1 MTAQMGGLRITEM
14 DWIGQHTLEV
24 RYETNLVD
32 RFFQLY
38 AGRKLVGVSET
49 MVGRVVL
56 GQVMPTLIPPPMTL
70 LAVTPDDR
78 LTNFGHKLPP
88 RPWNRYRLDWSA
100 NSYPPDSRFFD
111 VEASPAAGEEPET
124 LLARVEYLG
133 DISYSF
139 DLPELTSGGLWQ
151 YRLTPRDNAL
161 PLGNAG
167 TAETVEIAALVY
179 PADVALDEDGNRFQV
194 ALVEG
199 VATISF
205 DWGDA

>member
-1 MTAQMGGLRITEM
+1 MPEYFDAAGNRVYPQKI
-14 DWIGQHTLEV
+14 HTICPIEF
-24 RYETNLVD
+24 E
-32 RFFQLY
+32 
-38 AGRKLVGVSET
+38 SE
-49 MVGRVVL
+49 
-56 GQVMPTLIPPPMTL
+56 
-70 LAVTPDDR
+70 A
-78 LTNFGHKLPP
+78 K
-88 RPWNRYRLDWSA
+88 A
-100 NSYPPDSRFFD
+100 
-111 VEASPAAGEEPET
+111 AAGEEPET

-205 DWGDA
+205 DWGGS